1 MPQRPIRSL
10 AVVGVLAL
18 GDYVLWN
25 WSVGANHDV
34 VALVA
39 GVTLIPLL
47 IALTW
52 LVVVAL
58 ARLLAH
64 IAQRSGTKGAGAGGR
79 AAGRNAR
86 AGGRHRRSRVG
97 VAAARTSD
105 TRAVAAAN
113 AQTASPAGSYPALG
127 NPATATPGL
136 TGTESA
142 AASPSSKLAA

>member
-1 MPQRPIRSL
+1 MPQRPIWSL

-18 GDYVLWN
+18 SDYVLWN

-39 GVTLIPLL
+39 GMTLIPLL

-52 LVVVAL
+52 LVVVAV

-64 IAQRSGTKGAGAGGR
+64 AAQRPKTSRAGARGG
-79 AAGRNAR
+79 AAGRETRADAR
-86 AGGRHRRSRVG
+86 SRGSRVG
-97 VAAARTSD
+97 VSATS
-105 TRAVAAAN
+105 TSGARAVAPPG
-113 AQTASPAGSYPALG
+113 AQTTSAAEPHPALG
-127 NPATATPGL
+127 DPAAT
-136 TGTESA
+136 